1 MKQVRINSRIVE
13 RLYTPL
19 GKLTSMESMERHVI
33 HIYVKNNTFF
43 CITKHFKFVYPT
55 EDWERIL
62 RESKKNSKEQK
73 MMSIM
78 KISRQWP

>member
-1 MKQVRINSRIVE
+1 MIN
-13 RLYTPL
+13 
-19 GKLTSMESMERHVI
+19 HF
-33 HIYVKNNTFF
+33 YVKNNTFF

-73 MMSIM
+73 MTVEYNENITTVALIYV
-78 KISRQWP
+78 ISEEYSLLEIWPF